1 MNKDQKIQEL
11 SLLQQN
17 LANISA
23 QKQQFVSQ
31 LSEFD
36 AALKALEKTDKS
48 YKIIGNIMVS
58 STKEDL
64 KKDIAKKQE
73 IVNIRIKSFEKQEE
87 KLKEKA
93 ETMQK
98 EIISE
103 IEKKRWR
110 IK

>member
-103 IEKKRWR
+103 IEKK
-110 IK
+110 

>member
-17 LANISA
+17 LANVSA

-36 AALKALEKTDKS
+36 SALKALEKTDKS

-64 KKDIAKKQE
+64 KEDISKKQE
-73 IVNIRIKSFEKQEE
+73 IINVRIKSFEKQET

-93 ETMQK
+93 ENMQK

-103 IEKKRWR
+103 IEKK
-110 IK
+110 

>member
-36 AALKALEKTDKS
+36 AVLKALEKTDKS

-103 IEKKRWR
+103 IEKK
-110 IK
+110 